1 VLAEVVVLCKSCQ
14 LTIDDFRGQIIAQRE
29 KIMDYRQLGHS
40 GLKVSLHTLGTMN
53 FAGEGFFGMAGS
65 LGPKEAKR
73 LVDIA
78 VDHGVNLIDTANVYT
93 RGKSE
98 EALGVAMQGRSNQ
111 LMVGTKVRFP
121 MGHGPNEQGNS
132 RWHII
137 HECEA
142 SLKRLGRDHIDIY
155 YLHEWDGQTP
165 VEESMAALDMLVRH
179 GKVRY
184 IGCSNF
190 SGWHIMK
197 CMMAADRHNFAKFV
211 VQQIHYT
218 IESRDA
224 EFELMPIAIDQGVG
238 IQVWSPIAGGLLSG
252 KFRRNAPPP
261 QLSRHVAGWGEP
273 PIRDENRLYNIIDA
287 LVKVG
292 EGRGVSAAQVA
303 LSWLAGRPAVASI
316 IVGARTEA
324 QLQDNLAAASL
335 VLTSEERKFLDDVS
349 QLPLLYPYWHQ
360 LNAASRLGE
369 ADLSL
374 LGPHVAQMKPR
385 M

>member
-1 VLAEVVVLCKSCQ
+1 ME
-14 LTIDDFRGQIIAQRE
+14 
-29 KIMDYRQLGHS
+29 YRSLGNS
-40 GLKVSLHTLGTMN
+40 GLKVSLHTMGTMN
-53 FAGEGFFGMAGS
+53 FSGEGFFGMAGS
-65 LGPKEAKR
+65 LSIKDCQR
-73 LVDIA
+73 LVDVAIDA
-78 VDHGVNLIDTANVYT
+78 GVNLFDTANVYT
-93 RGKSE
+93 TGKSE
-98 EALGVAMQGRSNQ
+98 EALGEVLKGKSAQM
-111 LMVGTKVRFP
+111 LVGTKVRFP
-121 MGHGPNEQGNS
+121 MGKGPNEQGNS
-132 RWHII
+132 RWHIM

-155 YLHEWDGQTP
+155 YLHEWDGMTP
-165 VEESMAALDMLVRH
+165 VEETMSALDMLVQQ

-197 CMMAADRHNFAKFV
+197 CMSAAERHNFQKFV

-218 IESRDA
+218 IEARDA
-224 EFELMPIAIDQGVG
+224 EYELMPVSVDQGIG

-273 PIRDENRLYNIIDA
+273 PIRDESRLYDIIDA

-303 LSWLAGRPAVASI
+303 LAWLAGRPAVSSI

-324 QLQDNLAAASL
+324 QLKDNLASASL
-335 VLTSEERKFLDDVS
+335 VLTAEERKLLDDVS
-349 QLPLLYPYWHQ
+349 LLPLIYPYWHQ
-360 LNAASRLGE
+360 LNAASRLGA

-374 LGPHVAQMKPR
+374 MAPHVANMKPR

>member
-1 VLAEVVVLCKSCQ
+1 ME
-14 LTIDDFRGQIIAQRE
+14 
-29 KIMDYRQLGHS
+29 YRSLGKS
-40 GLKVSLHTLGTMN
+40 GLKVSLHSLGSMN
-53 FAGEGFFGMAGS
+53 FSGEGFFGMAGQLS
-65 LGPKEAKR
+65 HKESQR

-78 VDHGVNLIDTANVYT
+78 IDHGVNLFDTANVYT
-93 RGKSE
+93 TGKSE
-98 EALGVAMQGRSNQ
+98 EALGHALKGKSAQ
-111 LMVGTKVRFP
+111 LLVGTKVRFP
-121 MGHGPNEQGNS
+121 MGSGPNEQGNS

-155 YLHEWDGQTP
+155 YLHEWDGSTP
-165 VEESMAALDMLVRH
+165 VEESMAALDTLVKQ

-197 CMMAADRHNFAKFV
+197 CMMAADRNALEKFV

-218 IESRDA
+218 IEARDA
-224 EFELMPIAIDQGVG
+224 EFELMPISVDQGIG

-273 PIRDENRLYNIIDA
+273 PIRDEERLYNIIDA

-292 EGRGVSAAQVA
+292 ESRGVSAAQVA
-303 LSWLAGRPAVASI
+303 LSWLAGRPAVSSI
-316 IVGARTEA
+316 IVGARTEE
-324 QLQDNLAAASL
+324 QLKDNLAAASL
-335 VLTSEERKFLDDVS
+335 VLTAEERKVLDDVS
-349 QLPLLYPYWHQ
+349 LLPLIYPYWHQ
-360 LNAASRLGE
+360 LNAASRLGV

-374 LGPHVAQMKPR
+374 MAPHVANMKPR

>member
-1 VLAEVVVLCKSCQ
+1 ME
-14 LTIDDFRGQIIAQRE
+14 
-29 KIMDYRQLGHS
+29 YRSLGHS

-53 FAGEGFFGMAGS
+53 FSGEGFFGMAGS
-65 LGPKEAKR
+65 LSIKDCQR
-73 LVDIA
+73 LVDVAI
-78 VDHGVNLIDTANVYT
+78 DSGINLFDTANVYT
-93 RGKSE
+93 TGKSE
-98 EALGVAMQGRSNQ
+98 EALGQVLKGKSAQM
-111 LMVGTKVRFP
+111 LVGTKVRFP
-121 MGHGPNEQGNS
+121 MGKGPNEQGNS
-132 RWHII
+132 RWHIM

-155 YLHEWDGQTP
+155 YLHEWDGMTP
-165 VEESMAALDMLVRH
+165 VEETMAALDALVQQ

-197 CMMAADRHNFAKFV
+197 CMSAAERNHFQKFV

-218 IESRDA
+218 IEAREA
-224 EFELMPIAIDQGVG
+224 EYELMPVSVDQGIG

-273 PIRDENRLYNIIDA
+273 PIRDENRLYDIIDA

-303 LSWLAGRPAVASI
+303 LAWLAGRPAVSSI

-324 QLQDNLAAASL
+324 QLKDNLASASL
-335 VLTSEERKFLDDVS
+335 VLTAEERKLLDDVS
-349 QLPLLYPYWHQ
+349 LLPLIYPYWHQ
-360 LNAASRLGE
+360 LNAASRLGA

-374 LGPHVAQMKPR
+374 MAPHVANMKPR